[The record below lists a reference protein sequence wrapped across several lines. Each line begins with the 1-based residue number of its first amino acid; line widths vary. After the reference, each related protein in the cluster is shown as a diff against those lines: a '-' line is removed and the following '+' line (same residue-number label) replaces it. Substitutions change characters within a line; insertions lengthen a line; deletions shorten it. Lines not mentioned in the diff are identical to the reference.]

1 MKKKN
6 WKDSMFLP
14 SHVEIPS
21 PQHSSTLREEEEVAM
36 RQKQQFCMDSNS
48 LSVVSLGSSIK
59 SENATHISNS
69 NRLRRSLSLSAIV
82 IHHSFE
88 RSNHDNDDD
97 NDDEDQT
104 YSKRFY
110 DLRPRK

>member
-48 LSVVSLGSSIK
+48 LSVVSLGSSIN

-82 IHHSFE
+82 IHHSYDD
-88 RSNHDNDDD
+88 NAKNDDNDDD
-97 NDDEDQT
+97 DQT
-104 YSKRFY
+104 DPKTVY

>member
-14 SHVEIPS
+14 SIVEIPS
-21 PQHSSTLREEEEVAM
+21 PQHSSTFREEEAM
-36 RQKQQFCMDSNS
+36 RQKQQFCMDLNS
-48 LSVVSLGSSIK
+48 LSVVSLGSSIN
-59 SENATHISNS
+59 SGNYSHISNS
-69 NRLRRSLSLSAIV
+69 NRLRRSLSLSAIM

-88 RSNHDNDDD
+88 SNEDNVK
-97 NDDEDQT
+97 DDEQT
-104 YSKRFY
+104 DPKKVY

>member
-21 PQHSSTLREEEEVAM
+21 PQHSSTFREEEEVAM
-36 RQKQQFCMDSNS
+36 RQKQQFCSMDSNS
-48 LSVVSLGSSIK
+48 LSVVSLGSSIN
-59 SENATHISNS
+59 SENVTHISNS
-69 NRLRRSLSLSAIV
+69 NRLRRSLSLSAIM

-88 RSNHDNDDD
+88 SNEDNVK
-97 NDDEDQT
+97 DDEQT
-104 YSKRFY
+104 DPKKVY